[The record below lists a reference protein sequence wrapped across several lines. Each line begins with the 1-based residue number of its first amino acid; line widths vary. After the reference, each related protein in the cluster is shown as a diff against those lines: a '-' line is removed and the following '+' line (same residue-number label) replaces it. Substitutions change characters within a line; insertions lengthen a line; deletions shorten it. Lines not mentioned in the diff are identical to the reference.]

1 MPSRYSFQDPA
12 TTSSTANIVSGSTT
26 TLDSQAQPTG
36 CLPIGNVGAVVKR
49 QVGLLSGISLVIGTM
64 IGSGIFASA
73 KTVATRSGSV
83 GMILLT
89 WIDAGM
95 IAMFGALSYSELGT
109 AIPVSGGEYSYLMK
123 GFGPIA
129 AFMFSWVSIV
139 VLKPS
144 SISAIC
150 MACGDYITEAFFP
163 ADCSEMSITKNQ
175 IAKILASLAI
185 GGYKYLHSSFPHDFH
200 YFFQAHLLK

>member
-1 MPSRYSFQDPA
+1 MPGKYSFQDPA
-12 TTSSTANIVSGSTT
+12 TTSSTANIVSGSTD
-26 TLDSQAQPTG
+26 TLNDKAQPTG
-36 CLPIGNVGAVVKR
+36 CLPIGKVGAVVKR

-73 KTVATRSGSV
+73 KTVATRTGSV
-83 GMILLT
+83 GMILVT
-89 WIDAGM
+89 WAGAGM
-95 IAMFGALSYSELGT
+95 LAMFGALSYSELGT
-109 AIPVSGGEYSYLMK
+109 AIPVSGGEYTYLFK
-123 GFGPIA
+123 AFGPIV

-139 VLKPS
+139 VIRPS

-163 ADCSEMSITKNQ
+163 ADCSELLMTKNH

-185 GGYKYLHSSFPHDFH
+185 GGYRCIEYINVHCLFMLFIKVNC
-200 YFFQAHLLK
+200 